1 MESAAAT
8 VAGAGVITLVGDT
21 AIAFDD
27 IGSGLPVVFLH
38 AFPLNRTMW
47 EPQIGALVAEC
58 RCIPIDFR
66 GFGDS
71 RAEPPFTIDRYA
83 DDVAAVLDAL
93 QIERAVVIG
102 LSLGGYVAFALWRRH
117 RDRVRGLVLSDTRA
131 SADSEEVVAK
141 RRALIETA
149 RTQGS
154 TAVANSQ
161 IAGLMGKS
169 TRDKRPDIYDAMH
182 RMMAQTGVDAIVGGL
197 EAMIGRPDS
206 TGTLST
212 IDMPT
217 LVVVGD
223 EDVITPP
230 KEARKICEGIVG
242 SRMEVLKGAGHLSN
256 VERPAAFNTIVSEF
270 LGTLLYN

>member
-1 MESAAAT
+1 
-8 VAGAGVITLVGDT
+8 VITLVGDT

-71 RAEPPFTIDRYA
+71 RAAPPFSVDRYA

-93 QIERAVVIG
+93 QIERAVVVGI
-102 LSLGGYVAFALWRRH
+102 SLGGYVAFAMWRRH
-117 RDRVRGLVLSDTRA
+117 RERIRGLVLSDTRA
-131 SADSEEVVAK
+131 SADSEEVIAR
-141 RRALIETA
+141 RRALIDTA
-149 RTQGS
+149 RTKGS
-154 TAVANSQ
+154 TAVANMQ

-169 TRDKRPDIYDAMH
+169 TRDKRPDIYDAIH
-182 RMMAQTGVDAIVGGL
+182 RMMAQTGADGIIGGL
-197 EAMIGRPDS
+197 EAMISRPDS
-206 TGTLST
+206 TATLTT

-217 LVVVGD
+217 LIVVGD

-230 KEARKICEGIVG
+230 KEARRIHDGIPG
-242 SRMEVLKGAGHLSN
+242 SRIEILHGAGHLSS
-256 VERPAAFNTIVSEF
+256 VERPAAFNTVVSEF
-270 LGTLLYN
+270 LGGLLYN